1 MGAATGATI
10 ALGGAAGLGAVAG
23 SAVTGVN
30 VSFGTALGI
39 SIGSMAFANA
49 TKYSLD
55 CAASD
60 NQWNL
65 GGYMLAGLEGAAQG
79 VATFGIA
86 YVGGKSGLFNKLGNF
101 RTWDAFYVN
110 HGGMNTLRAVFWGS
124 KLLIGET
131 LSRALFV
138 SGTSALARLL
148 IDLIIP
154 DLY

>member
-1 MGAATGATI
+1 
-10 ALGGAAGLGAVAG
+10 
-23 SAVTGVN
+23 
-30 VSFGTALGI
+30 
-39 SIGSMAFANA
+39 
-49 TKYSLD
+49 
-55 CAASD
+55 
-60 NQWNL
+60 
-65 GGYMLAGLEGAAQG
+65 MLAGLEGAAQG

-110 HGGMNTLRAVFWGS
+110 HGGMNTLRAVFWAS

-154 DLY
+154 ALY